1 MKETKPADGLS
12 IVSLAAAVAALV
24 TLLFCII
31 PMFAFCL
38 APISLLSA
46 AVAVLTGVP
55 SLIRTAVRPELEG
68 RGQVLAGFGLLAVWG
83 AGAWVL
89 YQFALR
95 HS

>member
-12 IVSLAAAVAALV
+12 IVSLAASIAAVV

-38 APISLLSA
+38 APISVLCA
-46 AVAVLTGVP
+46 AAAVLTGIP
-55 SLIRTAVRPELEG
+55 SLIRTAIKPELEG
-68 RGQVLAGFGLLAVWG
+68 RGQVLSGFALLLLWG
-83 AGAWVL
+83 VGAWVL